1 MTVEPFITYG
11 SNRRN
16 KGKVPMI
23 YYFGQSKVDTE
34 AGTLNVAG
42 VDFYL
47 PDLVVDKDD
56 FGTILYAVEDVPTA
70 LPVEP

>member
-1 MTVEPFITYG
+1 
-11 SNRRN
+11 
-16 KGKVPMI
+16 MI